1 MPRGNVA
8 IVDDLVRA
16 MEAAATPEN
25 ARTLARY
32 FKVAPGSYGEGD
44 IFLGLKLGDLR
55 QLAKPYVASAF
66 EPDQWLPML
75 RSPIHEHR
83 LIALVVMSERA
94 KKSAKKPDS
103 GGELQVIYDTYLS
116 NTSYVN
122 NWDLVDVSCGPIVG
136 GYLLDRDRAPL
147 YELVQSDLLWDR
159 RIAMVGSQHFL
170 KRRETTDLYRLAEI
184 LLPDRHD
191 LIHKAVGWSLREAG
205 KRVDQDEL
213 RRFLDQHASIMPRT
227 ALRYAIEHFDPAERQ
242 RYLAIP
248 RQREPK

>member
-1 MPRGNVA
+1 
-8 IVDDLVRA
+8 VDDLVRA

-25 ARTLARY
+25 ARALARY

-94 KKSAKKPDS
+94 NKSAQKPNRES
-103 GGELQVIYDTYLS
+103 ELQVIYDTYLD
-116 NTSYVN
+116 NTRYVN
-122 NWDLVDVSCGPIVG
+122 NWDLVDVSCGPIDG
-136 GYLLDRDRAPL
+136 GYLQDRDRAPL
-147 YELVQSDLLWDR
+147 YKLVRSDWLWDR
-159 RIAMVGSQHFL
+159 RIAMVSSQHFL
-170 KRRETTDLYRLAEI
+170 KRHETSDLYRLAEI

-205 KRVDQDEL
+205 KRVDRAEL

-227 ALRYAIEHFDPAERQ
+227 ALRYAIEHFEQAERQ

-248 RQREPK
+248 RQQGSGG

>member
-1 MPRGNVA
+1 MRGNVA
-8 IVDDLVRA
+8 LVDDLVRA

-25 ARTLARY
+25 ARALARY

-44 IFLGLKLGDLR
+44 VFLGLKLSDLR
-55 QLAKPYVASAF
+55 QLAKPYAASVF
-66 EPDQWLPML
+66 EPADWLPML

-94 KKSAKKPDS
+94 KKAAKKS
-103 GGELQVIYDTYLS
+103 NGEFHLIYDTYLD
-116 NTSYVN
+116 NTDYVN

-136 GYLLDRDRAPL
+136 GYLLDRDRSRL
-147 YELVQSDLLWDR
+147 YKLVRSPLLWDR
-159 RIAMVGSQHFL
+159 RIAMVSSQYFL
-170 KRRETTDLYRLAEI
+170 RRGETGDLYRLVEI

-205 KRVDQDEL
+205 KRVDRDEL
-213 RRFLDQHASIMPRT
+213 RRFLDQHAAAMPRT
-227 ALRYAIEHFDPAERQ
+227 TLRYAIEHFDPAERQ

-248 RQREPK
+248 RQTEPK

>member
-1 MPRGNVA
+1 
-8 IVDDLVRA
+8 VDDLVRA

-25 ARTLARY
+25 ARALARY

-94 KKSAKKPDS
+94 NKSAQKPNRES
-103 GGELQVIYDTYLS
+103 ELQVIYDTYLD
-116 NTSYVN
+116 NTRYVN

-136 GYLLDRDRAPL
+136 GYLQDRDRAPL
-147 YELVQSDLLWDR
+147 YKLVRSDWLWDR
-159 RIAMVGSQHFL
+159 RIAMVSSQHFL
-170 KRRETTDLYRLAEI
+170 KRRETSDLYRLAEI

-205 KRVDQDEL
+205 KRVDRAEL

-227 ALRYAIEHFDPAERQ
+227 ALRYAIEHFEQAERQ

-248 RQREPK
+248 RQQGSGG